1 MAGDYSKAATALRG
15 KAVLADVDATVEES
29 LAKRYNIEGF
39 PTLKLFQNGEEVID
53 YTGDRDY
60 DSMVKF
66 IEGAKKPAYESVATA
81 SEYAAFAEE
90 NKGIDVVVGLG
101 LDGAARLV
109 LTKASFALR
118 DLFPD
123 SLAYLSL
130 KDASASKDV
139 AGLAKGDFALLRSGG
154 GEVEAIKFDAK
165 KHKSLESFVKTAA
178 VPAFGE
184 FSQENADLY
193 TELTTPLIVGF
204 FDRAAK
210 DEDPNMAILKA
221 VANKK
226 KDNGKV
232 VFVWV
237 DAEKLASFKEY
248 VGVQDASVPI
258 CGYAFVSDQRYM
270 LPKGVAKL
278 TEETFEAWVDD
289 MIAGKV
295 GPATKSQP
303 IPARQGDSGPVT
315 VVGDSWMSI
324 VEDES
329 KDVLIAQVAPWCG
342 HCKSMKPALARAAGA
357 LRTAG
362 VKNVVIAVMDA
373 TENDAPAAYKAKG
386 FPTFHFFPAA
396 KGAAGVTFE
405 GQRTS
410 KGFIDF
416 LAENSVNS
424 FTFDTSKLGEDP
436 VAEEEAEAEAEAEA
450 AGKDGAEVDDVIE
463 EGEAGELDDEA
474 PDNAARDDGGE
485 KEEL

>member
-1 MAGDYSKAATALRG
+1 LSNFTPHGAGTGKSLQPTGGLPRAGGALGADFANPPLLVRSKSMAGDYSKAATALRG

-39 PTLKLFQNGEEVID
+39 PTLKLFQNGGEVID

-210 DEDPNMAILKA
+210 DEDPNMAISRLWRTRRRTTGRLCLCGSTRR
-221 VANKK
+221 NSRPSRSTS
-226 KDNGKV
+226 
-232 VFVWV
+232 
-237 DAEKLASFKEY
+237 ASRTR
-248 VGVQDASVPI
+248 ASR
-258 CGYAFVSDQRYM
+258 F
-270 LPKGVAKL
+270 
-278 TEETFEAWVDD
+278 
-289 MIAGKV
+289 AGT
-295 GPATKSQP
+295 P
-303 IPARQGDSGPVT
+303 
-315 VVGDSWMSI
+315 
-324 VEDES
+324 
-329 KDVLIAQVAPWCG
+329 L
-342 HCKSMKPALARAAGA
+342 
-357 LRTAG
+357 
-362 VKNVVIAVMDA
+362 
-373 TENDAPAAYKAKG
+373 
-386 FPTFHFFPAA
+386 
-396 KGAAGVTFE
+396 
-405 GQRTS
+405 
-410 KGFIDF
+410 
-416 LAENSVNS
+416 
-424 FTFDTSKLGEDP
+424 
-436 VAEEEAEAEAEAEA
+436 
-450 AGKDGAEVDDVIE
+450 
-463 EGEAGELDDEA
+463 
-474 PDNAARDDGGE
+474 
-485 KEEL
+485 